1 MTIFITKIITFIFLL
16 FPFCL
21 LGQDNFL
28 SLQAAIDSAYVNN
41 AWLNQ
46 SRAVMGM
53 KRSEWRTLTGIE
65 APEISYFE
73 EGRSSSAI
81 KPFEERRWTI
91 SQTIDF
97 PLTTVYRLKAIKQEV
112 QALDYQIQAQQNGVR
127 AEVKSRYIDVLYAL
141 HLQDLSKKQK
151 ELADELYKAAYTKF
165 ETGMGNGI
173 DLTKAELQVAEAENF
188 QSEAERMLHIGR
200 YSLFRLMGLEIADIN
215 YGIQFADTLS
225 NKEVVVSQIT
235 ALSLLREQPE
245 YLAAVATYEA
255 SESKIKEA
263 RSNIL
268 PDIRFNLYKQN
279 YGDGFKYNGF
289 EVGLSIPIWAPFE
302 QRGKIEMAKAQQTEI
317 EWQQKGIEQEM
328 KERIEHAWHGYSSSK
343 QIIDRYN
350 QTMSAKSA
358 RLQQL
363 SIDAYRLGE
372 IDLMNLVL
380 AQQTYLEN
388 QRRYLD
394 ALHDFYLQL
403 VQLEKYLNL
412 ELVY

>member
-1 MTIFITKIITFIFLL
+1 MTRFITKIIPFILLL

-21 LGQDNFL
+21 SGQDNLL
-28 SLQAAIDSAYVNN
+28 SLQAAVDSAYVKN
-41 AWLNQ
+41 ALLNQ
-46 SRAVMGM
+46 SRAMMEM
-53 KRSEWRTLTGIE
+53 KRNEWRTLTGIE

-73 EGRSSSAI
+73 EGKSSSAV

-97 PLTTVYRLKAIKQEV
+97 PLTTIYRMKAIKQEA
-112 QALDYQIQAQQNGVR
+112 QALDYQIQTQQNEVR

-141 HLQDLSKKQK
+141 HLQDLGKKQK

-188 QSEAERMLHIGR
+188 QSEAERMLHLGR

-289 EVGLSIPIWAPFE
+289 EVGLSIPIWLPFE
-302 QRGKIEMAKAQQTEI
+302 QRGKIEMAKAQQAEI

-328 KERIEHAWHGYSSSK
+328 KERIEHAWHSYSSSK

-372 IDLMNLVL
+372 IDLMNLIL

>member
-1 MTIFITKIITFIFLL
+1 MLKTLTFVLL
-16 FPFCL
+16 FLPFFSFSQGNL
-21 LGQDNFL
+21 LT
-28 SLQAAIDSAYVNN
+28 LQVALDSAFANN
-41 AWLNQ
+41 AMLNEAN
-46 SRAVMGM
+46 AVMEQ
-53 KRSEWRTLTGIE
+53 KRNEWRTMTGIE

-73 EGRSSSAI
+73 EGRNSSAT
-81 KPFEERRWTI
+81 KPFEERRWTV

-97 PLTTVYRLKAIKQEV
+97 PLTTVYRLKALSDEAK
-112 QALDYQIQAQQNGVR
+112 ALEYQIQARRNNIR
-127 AEVKSRYIDVLYAL
+127 AEVKSRYVDILYAL
-141 HLQDLSKKQK
+141 HLQGLANKQK
-151 ELADELYKAAYTKF
+151 QLADELYKAVYTKF

-200 YSLFRLMGLEIADIN
+200 YSLFRLMGMEIADIS
-215 YGIQFADTLS
+215 YSIQFVDTLS
-225 NKEVVVSQIT
+225 SREVVVSQIT
-235 ALSLLREQPE
+235 ALSVLHEQPE
-245 YLAAVATYEA
+245 YLAAMAAYEA
-255 SESKIKEA
+255 SQNKIREA

-289 EVGLSIPIWAPFE
+289 EVGLSIPIWLPFE
-302 QRGKIEMAKAQQTEI
+302 QSGKIKMAKAYQDEI
-317 EWQQKGIEQEM
+317 KWQQKGIEQEM
-328 KERIEHAWHGYSSSK
+328 KERIEHAWHSYSSSK

-372 IDLMNLVL
+372 IDLMNLIL
-380 AQQTYLEN
+380 AQQTYLDN
-388 QRRYLD
+388 QKRYLD

-403 VQLEKYLNL
+403 TQLEKYLNL

>member
-1 MTIFITKIITFIFLL
+1 MLKKLTFGLL
-16 FPFCL
+16 LLPFFSFSQGNL
-21 LGQDNFL
+21 LT
-28 SLQAAIDSAYVNN
+28 LQAALDSAFANN
-41 AWLNQ
+41 AMLNEAN
-46 SRAVMGM
+46 AVMEQ
-53 KRSEWRTLTGIE
+53 KRNEWRTMTGIE

-73 EGRSSSAI
+73 EGRNSSAT

-97 PLTTVYRLKAIKQEV
+97 PLTTVYRLKALSEEAK
-112 QALDYQIQAQQNGVR
+112 ALEYQIQAQRNNIR
-127 AEVKSRYIDVLYAL
+127 AEVKSRYVDILYAL
-141 HLQDLSKKQK
+141 HLQGLANKQK
-151 ELADELYKAAYTKF
+151 QLADELYKAVYTKF

-188 QSEAERMLHIGR
+188 QSEAERMLHMGR
-200 YSLFRLMGLEIADIN
+200 YSLFRLMGMEIADIS
-215 YGIQFADTLS
+215 YSIQFVDTLS
-225 NKEVVVSQIT
+225 SREVVVNQIT
-235 ALSLLREQPE
+235 ALSVLHEQPE
-245 YLAAVATYEA
+245 YLAAMAAYEA
-255 SESKIKEA
+255 SQNKIREA

-289 EVGLSIPIWAPFE
+289 EVGLSIPIWLPFE
-302 QRGKIEMAKAQQTEI
+302 QSGKIKMAKAYQDEI
-317 EWQQKGIEQEM
+317 KWQQKGIEQEM

-363 SIDAYRLGE
+363 SIEAYRLGE
-372 IDLMNLVL
+372 IDLMNLIL
-380 AQQTYLEN
+380 AQQTYLDN
-388 QRRYLD
+388 QKRYLD

-403 VQLEKYLNL
+403 TLLEKYLNL

>member
-1 MTIFITKIITFIFLL
+1 MIKRLTFILL
-16 FPFCL
+16 LIPVCSFAQENL
-21 LGQDNFL
+21 LT
-28 SLQAAIDSAYVNN
+28 LQASVDSAFANN
-41 AWLNQ
+41 AMLNEAN
-46 SRAVMGM
+46 AVMEQ
-53 KRSEWRTLTGIE
+53 KRNEWRTMTGIE

-73 EGRSSSAI
+73 EGRNSSAT
-81 KPFEERRWTI
+81 KPFEERRWTV

-97 PLTTVYRLKAIKQEV
+97 PLTTVYRLKAISDEAK
-112 QALDYQIQAQQNGVR
+112 ALEYQIQAQRNNIR
-127 AEVKSRYIDVLYAL
+127 AEVKSRYIDILYAL
-141 HLQDLSKKQK
+141 RLQELANKQK
-151 ELADELYKAAYTKF
+151 QLADELYKAVYTKF

-188 QSEAERMLHIGR
+188 QSEAERMLHMGR
-200 YSLFRLMGLEIADIN
+200 YSLFRLMGMEIADIS
-215 YGIQFADTLS
+215 YSIQFVDTLNS
-225 NKEVVVSQIT
+225 REVVVSQIT
-235 ALSLLREQPE
+235 ALSVLHEQPE
-245 YLAAVATYEA
+245 YLAAMAAYEA
-255 SESKIKEA
+255 SQNKIREA

-289 EVGLSIPIWAPFE
+289 EVGLSIPIWIPFE
-302 QRGKIEMAKAQQTEI
+302 QSGKIKMAKAYQNEI

-328 KERIEHAWHGYSSSK
+328 KERIEHAWHSYSSSK

-372 IDLMNLVL
+372 IDLMNLIL
-380 AQQTYLEN
+380 AQQTYLDN
-388 QRRYLD
+388 QKRYLD

-403 VQLEKYLNL
+403 TQLEKYLNL